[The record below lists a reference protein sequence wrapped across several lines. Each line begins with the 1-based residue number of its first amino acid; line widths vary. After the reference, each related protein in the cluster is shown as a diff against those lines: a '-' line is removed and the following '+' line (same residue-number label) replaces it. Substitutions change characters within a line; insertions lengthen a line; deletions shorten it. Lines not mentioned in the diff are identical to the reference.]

1 MSIIKMKDGKLII
14 RDVTL
19 REFGQN
25 VPTGYLHIFNPMVR
39 VEIAKRLLQAGIK
52 EIELFSCIN
61 PRIAPAMDEEE
72 LEKIVNLLGRVEDAR
87 IIVLVPNWRGYETFL
102 RLELGPERYN
112 YTLGLFFSAVEEHNR
127 LNLGRS
133 IEETVKE
140 YQRIIKDACSKDISI
155 FGYISAVFGY
165 MGKAGLMEADPRVV
179 NHYIDMLFDMGA
191 EIVTISDLQ
200 GVADKIRTEKVIG
213 EILKGRNEEEI
224 LRIAYHPH
232 HISSSFAVEMSIL
245 AYRMGIRRFD
255 ASIGGTGGCITGA
268 PGNQS
273 TEDLIQGFI
282 SNNIYIDIDLKSIL
296 SLSHFVRSELYEKI
310 PLAKSA
316 PL

>member
-1 MSIIKMKDGKLII
+1 MSIIKMKDGKVII

-25 VPTGYLHIFNPMVR
+25 VSAGYLHIFNPKIR

-61 PRIAPAMDEEE
+61 PKIAPAMAEGE
-72 LEKIVNLLGRVEDAR
+72 LKEIVNLLGRVEDAR

-102 RLELGPERYN
+102 RLDLGPEGYN

-127 LNLGRS
+127 LNLGWS
-133 IEETVKE
+133 IEDTLKE

-165 MGKAGLMEADPRVV
+165 MGKVGFWEADLRKV
-179 NHYIDMLFDMGA
+179 NSYIDMFFDMGI
-191 EIVTISDLQ
+191 EIITISDLQ

-213 EILKGRNEEEI
+213 EILRGRNEEEI

-245 AYRMGIRRFD
+245 AYEMGIRRFD

-282 SNNIYIDIDLKSIL
+282 SNNIPIDIDLKRIL
-296 SLSHFVRSELYEKI
+296 SLSHFIRSEIYEKI
-310 PLAKSA
+310 PQVESA